1 MSKKKDT
8 IQTDLFLNSIE
19 KPKKPLNEFQTRNFL
34 YMIDRIRSYRFGK
47 LNEARRLEERELEK
61 LPKPTMNDIIRLI
74 KNGKLVPHK
83 RNNRNNRDYDI
94 SYSGSALYNEEKNQT
109 EGGYNITFS
118 VKTIPTFKSP
128 EVESEKISQKWKE
141 QERLDNERIAGIK
154 IKLRL
159 GHIDSETAENFVNEL
174 MGEWNVPITIVAEAN
189 HTNAS
194 CAR

>member
-8 IQTDLFLNSIE
+8 LQTDLFPNLIE

-34 YMIDRIRSYRFGK
+34 YMIDRIRSYRFSK
-47 LNEARRLEERELEK
+47 LGEARRLEEKELDK

-74 KNGKLVPHK
+74 KNGKLVPQK
-83 RNNRNNRDYDI
+83 RNNRNNRDCSI
-94 SYSGSALYNEEKNQT
+94 EYSGSALYNEEKNQT
-109 EGGYNITFS
+109 EGGYHITFS
-118 VKTIPTFKSP
+118 VKEIPTFKAL
-128 EVESEKISQKWKE
+128 EVEQNKIAERWKE

-174 MGEWNVPITIVAEAN
+174 MAEWEVPITIVAEAN

>member
-1 MSKKKDT
+1 MAKKT
-8 IQTDLFLNSIE
+8 TTTEVIE